1 MLSSRCA
8 CSTLEC
14 FVRLS
19 AVHTA
24 EISSSCHLDI
34 GIQFDATLVCRSC
47 NVPIVQK
54 SLIPIQ
60 QGRVCMHG
68 VLETGSCLY
77 MKKKLNWCSTLMLL
91 NQRGTR
97 MLMMMP
103 LDLMIGQMV
112 YVDSANCNLLLFIF
126 TRASTFVAPA
136 FQRTVGTRLL
146 YKCRDTL
153 FHSWCLV
160 LISSM
165 RYSLYLSSEFFI
177 CV

>member
-34 GIQFDATLVCRSC
+34 G
-47 NVPIVQK
+47 
-54 SLIPIQ
+54 
-60 QGRVCMHG
+60 
-68 VLETGSCLY
+68 
-77 MKKKLNWCSTLMLL
+77 STLMLL